1 MELKQF
7 GKVDLFLSKNFRT
20 YCIQKKNLLILISIF
35 FSRISDLGT
44 TQIHKTNNGD
54 ILTLALKP
62 ENQVEKRLS
71 PDGTRKLQD
80 EINTLT
86 KRNCE
91 LESQL
96 RNLESTHTKDGDALD
111 GSSGDGSKLKEL
123 ERLVKILKQEKEEA
137 QKDKQDMQ
145 EKLKLQDKELKDAL
159 AQRKLAMTEYT
170 EVSDKLSELRQQ
182 KQKLSRQVSFSV
194 FI

>member
-1 MELKQF
+1 MVEENSNINFK
-7 GKVDLFLSKNFRT
+7 FL
-20 YCIQKKNLLILISIF
+20 

-44 TQIHKTNNGD
+44 MQTNKTNNGD
-54 ILTLALKP
+54 IMTLALKQ

-96 RNLESTHTKDGDALD
+96 RNLEAAAAAATSPPHTKEGVTDVLD
-111 GSSGDGSKLKEL
+111 GGEGGKLKDL
-123 ERLVKILKQEKEEA
+123 EKLVKLLKQEKEEA

-182 KQKLSRQVSFSV
+182 KQKLSRQVGFSV
-194 FI
+194 FFI

>member
-1 MELKQF
+1 M
-7 GKVDLFLSKNFRT
+7 
-20 YCIQKKNLLILISIF
+20 
-35 FSRISDLGT
+35 FSRISDLGIQT
-44 TQIHKTNNGD
+44 NKTNHGD
-54 ILTLALKP
+54 IMTLALNQ

-96 RNLESTHTKDGDALD
+96 RNLESVKESHGDALD
-111 GSSGDGSKLKEL
+111 GGEGGKLKEL
-123 ERLVKILKQEKEEA
+123 EKLVRILKQEKEEA
-137 QKDKQDMQ
+137 QKDKLDMQ

-170 EVSDKLSELRQQ
+170 EVSDKLSELRQH
-182 KQKLSRQVSFSV
+182 KQKLSRQVCSCV
-194 FI
+194 

>member
-1 MELKQF
+1 M
-7 GKVDLFLSKNFRT
+7 
-20 YCIQKKNLLILISIF
+20 

-44 TQIHKTNNGD
+44 MQTNKTNNGD
-54 ILTLALKP
+54 IMTLALKQ

-96 RNLESTHTKDGDALD
+96 RNLEAAAATSPHTKEGVTDVLD
-111 GSSGDGSKLKEL
+111 GGEGGKLKDL
-123 ERLVKILKQEKEEA
+123 EKLVKLLKQEKEEA

-182 KQKLSRQVSFSV
+182 KQKLSRQVSFCVVLIV
-194 FI
+194 FVFWI

>member
-1 MELKQF
+1 M
-7 GKVDLFLSKNFRT
+7 
-20 YCIQKKNLLILISIF
+20 
-35 FSRISDLGT
+35 
-44 TQIHKTNNGD
+44 
-54 ILTLALKP
+54 TLALNQ
-62 ENQVEKRLS
+62 ENQVVEKRLS

-91 LESQL
+91 LELQL
-96 RNLESTHTKDGDALD
+96 RNLESVKEIHGDALD
-111 GSSGDGSKLKEL
+111 GGETGKLKEL
-123 ERLVKILKQEKEEA
+123 EKLVKILKQEKEEA

-182 KQKLSRQVSFSV
+182 KQKLSRQVSNSSSFYHLIKTRII
-194 FI
+194 FLPMMKLQI